1 MGRGKP
7 IDKRLNVLRYMPPLH
22 HKLPGKDFDICTSQA
37 IKWLIR
43 NPEILG
49 YLWSKVSMSRLIEYD
64 PDTGTW
70 KGIDY
75 DGT

>member
-1 MGRGKP
+1 MGRSKP
-7 IDKRLNVLRYMPPLH
+7 TDKRLCVLRYMPPLH
-22 HKLPGKDFDICTSQA
+22 HKLPGKDFDIRSSEV
-37 IKWLIR
+37 INWLIR
-43 NPEILG
+43 NPNVLG

-70 KGIDY
+70 KGVDY